1 MTSKSNHAPNY
12 QLRQSRLVSSM
23 AAANLKLLALN
34 PGPSLVYLT
43 GLHFHLSE
51 RPIVALFSPYT
62 PPVLV
67 MPELES
73 LKAKSLPFSVQIFL
87 YGEDPATWQDVFR
100 QAALAA
106 NMSSIPVG
114 VEPTQMRYLEMNLLQ
129 RAAEQAQFIPA
140 EEVVA
145 DLRMRKDD
153 FEIECM
159 RKAVVIAQNALE
171 VTIPSIKAGVT
182 EKQIAAELTINLF
195 KAGSD
200 PEFPFSPIVSSGP
213 NSANPH
219 ATPSDRVLQS
229 GDLLVIDW
237 GAMFNGYA
245 SDLTRSFA
253 IGHIEPEFKHIAEI
267 VYQANA
273 AARKA
278 ASPDITASAID
289 QAARAVIDQA
299 GYGKFFIHRTGH
311 GLGMEAHEPP
321 YIRTGNDQ
329 VLDLG
334 MTFTIEPGIY
344 LPDRGGVRIEDD
356 IVIVSDRAESLSYFP
371 REIIQR

>member
-311 GLGMEAHEPP
+311 GLGMEAQ
-321 YIRTGNDQ
+321 IG
-329 VLDLG
+329 
-334 MTFTIEPGIY
+334 
-344 LPDRGGVRIEDD
+344 
-356 IVIVSDRAESLSYFP
+356 RAHV
-371 REIIQR
+371 